1 MLKYVLLIAG
11 FVLLIKGADMF
22 VDGSSSAAKLLK
34 IPALIIGMTIV
45 AMGTS
50 LPETS
55 VSVSAALAGK
65 NELAISNVVGSNIF
79 NLMVVCGMCAVLCPL
94 AISRETMRQD
104 FPFSAGIAGLLM
116 LLGGIGMK
124 VGHIDGVILLVI
136 FAGFLYLMIQSAK
149 KARET
154 ASEEE
159 YKTMPVWKCLLFI
172 AVGIA
177 AIALGGNMVVNGAS
191 DIARS
196 FGMSENLIGM
206 TIVALGTS
214 LPELVTSVAA
224 ARKNEL
230 DMAVGNVIGSNI
242 FNILLVLGVAAA
254 IHPVAFTMANL
265 VDTAVLVSAQ
275 TPHFLHRQESKQGK
289 TFFHIGVVYIS
300 PVLVE
305 IVWAGLCGVEP
316 HRALFCF
323 AHLSAVM
330 GQKQFVGQRES
341 GLFQLPADQ
350 IGARQHIAPL
360 VVASGLQ
367 AAAIFLKQLKK
378 VIGLHQHVVELKE
391 GQPFL
396 QPLPVAFGS

>member
-55 VSVSAALAGK
+55 VSVSAAIAGK

-79 NLMVVCGMCAVLCPL
+79 NLMVVCGLCSVLCPL
-94 AISRETMRQD
+94 AISKETMRQD

-116 LLGGIGMK
+116 ILGGIGMK
-124 VGHIDGVILLVI
+124 VGHIDGLILLVI
-136 FAGFLYLMIQSAK
+136 FAVFLYLMIQSAK

-154 ASEEE
+154 ASDEE
-159 YKTMPVWKCLLFI
+159 YKTMPVWKCLVYI

-242 FNILLVLGVAAA
+242 FNILFVLGTASA
-254 IHPVAFTMANL
+254 ISPVAFTHKNMI
-265 VDTAVLVSAQ
+265 DTAVLIIMSAGV
-275 TPHFLHRQESKQGK
+275 FLMALKKKELRRPNGLAMLASYAAYA
-289 TFFHIGVVYIS
+289 VYI
-300 PVLVE
+300 
-305 IVWAGLCGVEP
+305 
-316 HRALFCF
+316 
-323 AHLSAVM
+323 
-330 GQKQFVGQRES
+330 
-341 GLFQLPADQ
+341 
-350 IGARQHIAPL
+350 
-360 VVASGLQ
+360 
-367 AAAIFLKQLKK
+367 FLR
-378 VIGLHQHVVELKE
+378 
-391 GQPFL
+391 
-396 QPLPVAFGS
+396 

>member
-79 NLMVVCGMCAVLCPL
+79 NLMVVCGLCSVLCPL
-94 AISRETMRQD
+94 AISKETMRQD

-116 LLGGIGMK
+116 ILGGIGMK
-124 VGHIDGVILLVI
+124 VGHIDGLILLVI

-154 ASEEE
+154 ASDEE
-159 YKTMPVWKCLLFI
+159 YKTMPVWKCLVYI

-242 FNILLVLGVAAA
+242 FNILFVLGTASA
-254 IHPVAFTMANL
+254 ISPVAFTRKNMI
-265 VDTAVLVSAQ
+265 DTAVLIIMSAGV
-275 TPHFLHRQESKQGK
+275 FLMALKKKELRRPNGLAMLASYAAYA
-289 TFFHIGVVYIS
+289 VYI
-300 PVLVE
+300 
-305 IVWAGLCGVEP
+305 
-316 HRALFCF
+316 
-323 AHLSAVM
+323 
-330 GQKQFVGQRES
+330 
-341 GLFQLPADQ
+341 
-350 IGARQHIAPL
+350 
-360 VVASGLQ
+360 
-367 AAAIFLKQLKK
+367 FLR
-378 VIGLHQHVVELKE
+378 
-391 GQPFL
+391 
-396 QPLPVAFGS
+396 